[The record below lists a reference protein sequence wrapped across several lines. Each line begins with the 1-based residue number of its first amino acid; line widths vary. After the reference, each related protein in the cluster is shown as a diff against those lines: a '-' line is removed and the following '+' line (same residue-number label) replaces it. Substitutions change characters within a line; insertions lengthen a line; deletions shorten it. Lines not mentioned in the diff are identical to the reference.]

1 MTSRQTEFRVGL
13 AVILAAIILI
23 LGFLWIGEFRL
34 NRKWQAYYAVF
45 DEIGGLS
52 VGDAVN
58 VAGLRLGQVGS
69 ISLEADGRVKTKL
82 LIEEGVVLRQDCLVE
97 IRGVG
102 LVDEKYIHILPGRA
116 GEILTPGS
124 VVEGRYTAGIA
135 DLAAETGDMM
145 GELQN
150 IAKSIDR
157 VVTTQAGD
165 PTLGESLA
173 KLQAVTSQLLDILK
187 ENRSDIR
194 STTKSMRA
202 ISGDVNGIV
211 SGRKDK
217 IVEGIDRF
225 AAAAARLD
233 SLTISL
239 KAVVESVEKGEGSLG
254 RLIREKKLYEEL
266 EASIA
271 NLNRLISDIKEHPER
286 YLKIEIF

>member
-34 NRKWQAYYAVF
+34 NRKWQAYYALF

-52 VGDAVN
+52 VGDAIN

-82 LIEEGVVLRQDCLVE
+82 LIEEGVVLKQDCLVE

-102 LVDEKYIHILPGRA
+102 LVDEKYIHILPGRSE
-116 GEILTPGS
+116 EILTPGS
-124 VVEGRYTAGIA
+124 VVEGRYKAGIA

-145 GELQN
+145 GELKN
-150 IAKSIDR
+150 IAKSLER
-157 VVTTQAGD
+157 MVATQDGD
-165 PTLGESLA
+165 PTLGETLV
-173 KLQAVTSQLLDILK
+173 KLGTVADELLGLLK

-202 ISGDVNGIV
+202 ISGDVKDLVG
-211 SGRKDK
+211 GRKD
-217 IVEGIDRF
+217 ELAEAIDKF

-233 SLTISL
+233 SLTVSM
-239 KAVVESVEKGEGSLG
+239 KALVESVERGEGNLG
-254 RLIREKKLYEEL
+254 MMIKDKKLYEQL
-266 EASIA
+266 EASVS